1 MSFGFDL
8 GRLKSGSTGL
18 SYVDRFDY
26 AAGGTVTRQYSSEA
40 FAYATGAQALLL
52 PQLNIPANFVPQF
65 PVISASL
72 STVNKTITVTVDG
85 GNVSS
90 TILVFVK

>member
-18 SYVDRFDY
+18 SFVSSFTYSGGSVSYNFD
-26 AAGGTVTRQYSSEA
+26 SEA
-40 FAYATGAQALLL
+40 FAYATGAQAIIL
-52 PQLNIPANFVPQF
+52 PQVNIPASTVPTF
-65 PVISASL
+65 PTVVASL
-72 STVNKTITVTVDG
+72 STANRRITVTASG